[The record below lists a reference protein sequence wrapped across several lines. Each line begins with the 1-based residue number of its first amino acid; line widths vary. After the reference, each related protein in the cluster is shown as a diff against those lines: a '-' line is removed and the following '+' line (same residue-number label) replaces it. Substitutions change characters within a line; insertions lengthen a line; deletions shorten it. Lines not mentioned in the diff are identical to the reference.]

1 MRSFAILTHHN
12 QIKDKT
18 GGSGGTH
25 GREQKYIQSLFVGEP
40 DGKRL
45 LGRPRRRKQDNIK
58 TDIKEIGG
66 KNVD

>member
-1 MRSFAILTHHN
+1 MSFTILTPHN
-12 QIKDKT
+12 QIKDET
-18 GGSGGTH
+18 GRSGGTH
-25 GREQKYIQSLFVGEP
+25 GREQKYIQSFFVEEP

-45 LGRPRRRKQDNIK
+45 LARPRRRKEDNIK